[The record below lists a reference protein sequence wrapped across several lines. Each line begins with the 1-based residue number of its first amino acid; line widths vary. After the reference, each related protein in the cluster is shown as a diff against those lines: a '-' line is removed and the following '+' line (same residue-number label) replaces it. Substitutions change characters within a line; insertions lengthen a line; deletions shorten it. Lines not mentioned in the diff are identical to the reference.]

1 MVDIRE
7 TAREDAEALPPLY
20 DAAFPEESLTGL
32 VAELL
37 ALEEGVLS
45 LGAYDGARLV
55 GHVIFTRGTVGA
67 GPAGLLGPLCVHPD
81 RQRQGIGSALI
92 AEGHRRLAA
101 AGVAQVFV
109 LGDPNYYGRSGYGQ
123 EDQVKT
129 PCPIPEDWAA
139 AWQSQTLNDGAALG
153 PGMLALPAPWRVPV
167 LWSA

>member
-7 TAREDAEALPPLY
+7 TTRDDAEALPTLY

-45 LGAYDGARLV
+45 LGAYEGSRLV
-55 GHVIFTRGTVGA
+55 GHVIFTDGMVGA
-67 GPAGLLGPLCVHPD
+67 GRAGLLGPLCVHPD
-81 RQRQGIGSALI
+81 QQRQGIGSALI
-92 AEGHRRLAA
+92 AKGHRRLAA
-101 AGVAQVFV
+101 AGVAQIFV

-123 EDQVKT
+123 EEQVKT

-139 AWQSQTLNDGAALG
+139 AWQSQTLGGRTALG
-153 PGMLALPAPWRVPV
+153 PGVLQLPEPWMVPA
-167 LWSA
+167 LWSD